1 MADILEVALSA
12 RKLDVE
18 ASPYDATAYGLGIIP
33 VESDEG
39 KKLYKEKQILL
50 MRRAESVRRRL
61 LDAYDV
67 FMKLAFDEDV
77 LAKTD
82 AYVAPE
88 RLAKAQPGGLP
99 WRKNLILE
107 SEPR

>member
-1 MADILEVALSA
+1 ME
-12 RKLDVE
+12 
-18 ASPYDATAYGLGIIP
+18 T
-33 VESDEG
+33 DEG
-39 KKLYKEKQILL
+39 KKLYKEKQISL
-50 MRRAESVRRRL
+50 MHRAESVRRRL

-67 FMKLAFDEDV
+67 YMKLAFDEDM

-82 AYVAPE
+82 DHVPYVAPE